1 MRSGLV
7 LLWVLAA
14 AVGFYTERVVV
25 AHSDAFAGPSE
36 ASGKRVDPVLFLGAT
51 QGSCPTPP

>member
-1 MRSGLV
+1 MRSGLI

-25 AHSDAFAGPSE
+25 AHSDTFAGPSE
-36 ASGKRVDPVLFLGAT
+36 ASGKGVDLVLLLGTT
-51 QGSCPTPP
+51 QGSRPTPH